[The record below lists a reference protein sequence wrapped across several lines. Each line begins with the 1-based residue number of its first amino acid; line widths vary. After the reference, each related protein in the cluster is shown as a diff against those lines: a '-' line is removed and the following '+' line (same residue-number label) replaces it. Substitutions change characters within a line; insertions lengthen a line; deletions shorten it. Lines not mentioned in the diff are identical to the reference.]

1 MPRSSAPA
9 PRSSSLPRR
18 PHRAGQPPQAA
29 SQRRDLNDDN
39 WENINDLDFGDLT
52 ASSISAEEAA
62 RLAAARANRQ
72 PPAEPS
78 LGLDAAMGQLP
89 ELDAISP
96 QQQAQLTAAHRRAEL
111 QGERF
116 LGRNDAPVNSAMAS
130 ETESAAPSAPFPAAA
145 PAVSTNGLPQGMGM
159 TQGLAMPQGI
169 GMGLPQGMP
178 SGLQFSSPAQA
189 VATAQQ
195 GRTQAQPF
203 FGGAAQGQHPSPAPL
218 AATSPRPVP
227 MAPAA
232 PAQPTMPHAALA
244 EFSADPAMANV
255 VMAQPRA
262 FATGNS
268 STAFAAT
275 SPQEA
280 LAAAAAP
287 LASAAQMAPTPAPV
301 PTPTPTPAPY
311 RAPSNLESA
320 VEQVHHNI
328 FGESFHKP
336 PRPQPRSPKEFEV
349 RPEEIQR
356 RSAEIWGS
364 SNNDTAP
371 HAAAPALDAASALD
385 ATTATTAALSE
396 NIDANAVSGPSAT
409 SNNQGPSLSTRVF
422 GTAGAAWQNGGVMPP
437 AATSAGAEPVL
448 NGTVSQALPTAG
460 MGSVGTAAI
469 FHQGTPE
476 SARSSGSAAR
486 EQSADDD
493 MPLRNPNAPSTL
505 INGLAFDFKNKTAEE
520 VNQGIAAVIRNTPAT
535 PQTPMG
541 TPLKTNPNSTLS
553 YTQRAFAALN
563 QLDANST
570 KISGISTALTQRQVR
585 QEPNT
590 NTLIMTS
597 KTPAAAPSPQP
608 QATASSLLNS
618 LNERHTTTIFSD
630 NRGRIVSDDL
640 GRFTHESDLVNAGHP
655 RQQGAFQF
663 SAPTQGA
670 TSPNSAVTST
680 LSHGATAVSMAPHRN
695 GSLTVDLTSSFGT
708 LGEEYD
714 PLGKAHLSASGT
726 PSAAAQSANSDAAP
740 QSSTS
745 PAMTTAAAAST
756 EPQENTTGNMS
767 AIRELTPP
775 FAAFDREESARPNN
789 TSKLFSAGTTGASI
803 ISSDHDP
810 SLMGPEDKDAS
821 SNHRASASPTATT
834 FTTVDASSNA
844 TTEAAP
850 HSLEALSQV
859 ISAAQSLKKEINQV
873 SSSLGHKSSS
883 YHPESS
889 ESEEN
894 AEFTA
899 TPVGGSGIA
908 SKREIPDIDT
918 IFASLNSKSKEIEQ
932 QARATLPD
940 LDLNEAKAKGLFK
953 GEVPAK
959 APPSFTMAEQESE
972 AEGATSDSS
981 TSSTGAAAASASA
994 SASATADNATITE
1007 AAKELHTLQQE
1018 LQQATTEVQELSA
1031 DLQQQQQQQS
1041 TKESKWF
1048 NPLSGARP
1056 EMSNPLANPQH
1067 RDPGFTL
1074 SSEDDDSAAAAPLT
1088 APAPAATPTSVAPAA
1103 AAPAVPAPAVP
1114 AAPVPAAP
1122 TAETISPAQPAGFV
1136 NTSSEQPSAAAS
1148 AAPASAPAPTP
1159 ASAPAAP
1166 TATAA
1171 SPVTP
1176 QGAPAAVP
1184 APATAVAPATAPA
1197 LAPAAQ
1203 ASAATV
1209 EASPA
1214 APAAAITV
1222 APVVSDTSFDDSEDY
1237 EEDDSEEEDSEEVEL
1252 NPAQQMI
1259 HNYLLRCHQGLDA
1272 CTYFKGRG
1280 LSAEVATRFNLGYD
1294 AFYRTLP
1301 QNQLMTEMSA
1311 WQMQQLNN
1319 LETWQAAII
1328 PLSADSFVAYK
1339 IATVNASGLA
1349 LPSSWDL
1356 DERRYVGTMQ
1366 CFNVQAL
1373 SRSLYNHSPVFITGS
1388 EIDALSLESLNLPAL
1403 ALGHA
1408 SNVGSLML
1416 HLQQM
1421 VSNKSP
1427 EALSLN
1433 CYLALPSGA
1442 LWHEAQVQLQRCCKE
1457 LKLSCHVV
1465 DLNTPYSS
1473 INLCLLQNRTLL
1485 INKLYHLND
1494 IADVQLQ
1501 SAVAPS
1507 TSLNASSLV
1516 LSLENLAKLQ
1526 LSPLLYTMASPAV
1539 ALSRLVLACLVD
1551 NPQHQLI
1558 YAGSKMQWQ
1567 MLCAMLTPQNGQN
1580 ATSGNNAAG
1589 ITGSEAVATCAS
1601 VNATGILTPQL
1612 HTKFLELPLSLSAD
1626 DIEQT
1631 LRHGLT
1637 MARLNGMQ
1645 ELTLMVDTFAL
1656 DLNLCAQISARIARL
1671 PTEFEIPVMVWCS
1684 LEQKHLFEGNS
1695 LQTIEMAQGRENEI
1709 VFLTLDSSCRQHRF
1723 STFQGY

>member
-52 ASSISAEEAA
+52 AASISAEEAA

-89 ELDAISP
+89 ELDDISP

-116 LGRNDAPVNSAMAS
+116 LGRNDAPEATDMAADEPEPATPS
-130 ETESAAPSAPFPAAA
+130 SPFSAAVPTASGAPH
-145 PAVSTNGLPQGMGM
+145 GLPQGMGM
-159 TQGLAMPQGI
+159 

-195 GRTQAQPF
+195 GRPQAQPF
-203 FGGAAQGQHPSPAPL
+203 FGGAAQSQQHSPAPQ
-218 AATSPRPVP
+218 AATSPRPAP
-227 MAPAA
+227 LAPAA
-232 PAQPTMPHAALA
+232 PAQTHATMA

-255 VMAQPRA
+255 VMAQPLA

-268 STAFAAT
+268 TPAFAAT

-287 LASAAQMAPTPAPV
+287 QTPAAQLASPPA
-301 PTPTPTPAPY
+301 PTPTPAPY

-336 PRPQPRSPKEFEV
+336 PRPQPRNPKEFEV

-364 SNNDTAP
+364 STSDTAP
-371 HAAAPALDAASALD
+371 HAAATALDAA
-385 ATTATTAALSE
+385 TAAAVSE

-409 SNNQGPSLSTRVF
+409 TNNQGPSLSTRVF
-422 GTAGAAWQNGGVMPP
+422 GTAGAAWQNGGAMPP
-437 AATSAGAEPVL
+437 AAATAVAEPVL

-460 MGSVGTAAI
+460 MGGMGAAAS
-469 FHQGTPE
+469 FNQGMPE
-476 SARSSGSAAR
+476 SARSGGSGAR

-541 TPLKTNPNSTLS
+541 TPLKTNPNRTLS

-597 KTPAAAPSPQP
+597 KTPAAAAPSPQP
-608 QATASSLLNS
+608 QAAASSLLSS

-640 GRFTHESDLVNAGHP
+640 GRFTHESDLVNASHP

-663 SAPTQGA
+663 SANAQGT
-670 TSPNSAVTST
+670 TSPNSTVTST

-695 GSLTVDLTSSFGT
+695 GSLTVDLTSSLGS

-714 PLGKAHLSASGT
+714 PLSEARLSASST
-726 PSAAAQSANSDAAP
+726 PSTAAPSATSTTAATTASSAAASDAA
-740 QSSTS
+740 TK
-745 PAMTTAAAAST
+745 ST
-756 EPQENTTGNMS
+756 EIQERTMGGMS
-767 AIRELTPP
+767 ATRELTPP
-775 FAAFDREESARPNN
+775 FAVLDREAPARSNN

-810 SLMGPEDKDAS
+810 SLMGPEDTDGSS
-821 SNHRASASPTATT
+821 SNRASASTTATT

-844 TTEAAP
+844 SPEATP

-873 SSSLGHKSSS
+873 SSSLGHKSSA

-889 ESEEN
+889 EPDEN

-972 AEGATSDSS
+972 AESITSYSS
-981 TSSTGAAAASASA
+981 TSRPSAAAASAI
-994 SASATADNATITE
+994 ADNATITE

-1031 DLQQQQQQQS
+1031 DLQQQQQQQQS

-1088 APAPAATPTSVAPAA
+1088 APAPAATPT
-1103 AAPAVPAPAVP
+1103 AAPPATAPTAAP
-1114 AAPVPAAP
+1114 LAPVPAAP
-1122 TAETISPAQPAGFV
+1122 AALTAETISPALPAGFV
-1136 NTSSEQPSAAAS
+1136 NTSSEQPSV
-1148 AAPASAPAPTP
+1148 AAPVPAPAPAP
-1159 ASAPAAP
+1159 APAAP
-1166 TATAA
+1166 TEAAA
-1171 SPVTP
+1171 SPVAP

-1184 APATAVAPATAPA
+1184 APVTVAAPAPAPEVAPAP
-1197 LAPAAQ
+1197 Q
-1203 ASAATV
+1203 ANAATLA
-1209 EASPA
+1209 ASTA
-1214 APAAAITV
+1214 APVATAAPTLAIPV
-1222 APVVSDTSFDDSEDY
+1222 APVVSDTSLDDSEDY
-1237 EEDDSEEEDSEEVEL
+1237 DEVDLEEEDSEEVEL

-1272 CTYFKGRG
+1272 CTYFTGRG

-1373 SRSLYNHSPVFITGS
+1373 SRSQYNHSPVFITGS

-1416 HLQQM
+1416 HLQQL
-1421 VSNKSP
+1421 VASQSP

-1507 TSLNASSLV
+1507 TPLNASSLV

-1580 ATSGNNAAG
+1580 ATGGNNAAG
-1589 ITGSEAVATCAS
+1589 VTGSEAVASGAS
-1601 VNATGILTPQL
+1601 VNATGVLTPQL

-1695 LQTIEMAQGRENEI
+1695 LQTIEMAQGQENEI